1 MATWGIGFF
10 PLFVCQ
16 FFPMISRKPMQLG
29 PARITKLHIE
39 MFHDESR
46 KTIYFEVNKIKG
58 HGHKS

>member
-1 MATWGIGFF
+1 
-10 PLFVCQ
+10 
-16 FFPMISRKPMQLG
+16 MQLG